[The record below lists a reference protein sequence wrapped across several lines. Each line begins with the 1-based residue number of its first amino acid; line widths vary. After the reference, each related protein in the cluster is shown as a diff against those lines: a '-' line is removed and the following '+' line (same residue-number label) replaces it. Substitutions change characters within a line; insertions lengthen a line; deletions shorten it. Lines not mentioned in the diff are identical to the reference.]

1 VDSFSNSY
9 LRKDCI
15 GVAES
20 NVDKLEDI
28 PLQDAPIPKVM
39 QTAGNICER
48 VHDMM
53 AKSATPEAAHA
64 AAEMAK
70 HVQIKADTR
79 LRTAVERYLFARVGP
94 TIWNYYTSEH
104 STVDVTYFQKRE
116 AVREIADL
124 KILKDLAVHPSFFSK
139 TLTYATQP
147 PFHNSQEAPQADV
160 DRSMVTNSSLMFRR
174 AVTSLSRVEVLLSGG
189 LGSTPWEAVEALA
202 IAHCEMKACALEASH
217 GNNDL
222 SSMDDILPIFI
233 FILIRSSISKPSACA
248 SLMSDTLTAEERKS
262 EEGQIVTLM
271 GAAARY
277 VSNTWK
283 IEQVTGNIE
292 EAVADSPTH

>member
-1 VDSFSNSY
+1 
-9 LRKDCI
+9 
-15 GVAES
+15 
-20 NVDKLEDI
+20 
-28 PLQDAPIPKVM
+28 M

-104 STVDVTYFQKRE
+104 NTVDVTYFQKRE

-124 KILKDLAVHPSFFSK
+124 KILKDLDVHASFFSK
-139 TLTYATQP
+139 
-147 PFHNSQEAPQADV
+147 PFHSFHEAPQADV
-160 DRSMVTNSSLMFRR
+160 DRSMVTDSSLMFRR

-217 GNNDL
+217 GTNDL
-222 SSMDDILPIFI
+222 
-233 FILIRSSISKPSACA
+233 
-248 SLMSDTLTAEERKS
+248 
-262 EEGQIVTLM
+262 
-271 GAAARY
+271 
-277 VSNTWK
+277 
-283 IEQVTGNIE
+283 
-292 EAVADSPTH
+292 